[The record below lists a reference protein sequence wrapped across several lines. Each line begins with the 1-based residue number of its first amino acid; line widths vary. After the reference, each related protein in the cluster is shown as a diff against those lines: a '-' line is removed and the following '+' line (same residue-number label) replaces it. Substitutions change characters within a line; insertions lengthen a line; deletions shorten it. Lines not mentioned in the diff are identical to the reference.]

1 MGTLIILIT
10 VLVIAI
16 VGTIFFTI
24 QDKKEEKRLHSG
36 A

>member
-10 VLVIAI
+10 VLVITI
-16 VGTIFFTI
+16 VGVAYFTI
-24 QDKKEEKRLHSG
+24 QDKKEEKRLRG

>member
-1 MGTLIILIT
+1 MGALIILIT

-16 VGTIFFTI
+16 VGTIFFAI
-24 QDKKEEKRLHSG
+24 QDKKEEKRLRS

>member
-1 MGTLIILIT
+1 MGALIILIT

-24 QDKKEEKRLHSG
+24 QDKKEEKRLQSR